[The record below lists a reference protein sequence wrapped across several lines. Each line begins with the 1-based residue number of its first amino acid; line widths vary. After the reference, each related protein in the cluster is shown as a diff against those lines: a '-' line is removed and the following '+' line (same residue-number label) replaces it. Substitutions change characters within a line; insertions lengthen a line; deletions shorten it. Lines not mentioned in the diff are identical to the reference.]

1 MSLPCG
7 PRWIDVDVRA
17 GGADGPWWRVAD
29 GTGAAGRRGHGRGG
43 LQTARTCSVRVWH
56 AGRSFPRAGPSR
68 REDALTAP
76 RTPKYQ
82 AIAAELAARIRGGEL
97 APGSALPPQKELSAA
112 FGVTLAT
119 LRQAL
124 RQLED
129 DGLVSQQPGRG
140 TFVAE
145 PRAAYRLDSLRGF
158 AEDLR
163 AQGQTVSTQILGQAV
178 RRPPSWVAARLG
190 GDADRVVRLERLR
203 LLAGRP
209 AVHQLSWIAGVDLAD
224 VDLSGTS
231 LYAALADRGIVVHR
245 ASEVVRPGVLDAVT
259 ADLLGHPEGT
269 PAFVSDRVT
278 FGLDDRALVFDRA
291 TILGNIL
298 EIRTE
303 RAVTG
308 LSMQWS
314 RQT

>member
-1 MSLPCG
+1 MGAPATPAARLGSGTRVGGGSACH
-7 PRWIDVDVRA
+7 VREE
-17 GGADGPWWRVAD
+17 
-29 GTGAAGRRGHGRGG
+29 
-43 LQTARTCSVRVWH
+43 S
-56 AGRSFPRAGPSR
+56 
-68 REDALTAP
+68 LTAP

-82 AIAAELAARIRGGEL
+82 AIAADLASKIRGGEL
-97 APGSALPPQKELSAA
+97 APGSALAPQKALSAA
-112 FGVTLAT
+112 YGVTLAT

-129 DGLVSQQPGRG
+129 DGLLSQQPGRG

-178 RRPPSWVAARLG
+178 RKPPGWVAARLG
-190 GDADRVVRLERLR
+190 DDKPAVRLERLR

-209 AVHQLSWIAGVDLAD
+209 AVHQLSWIRGVDLLG

-231 LYAALADRGIVVHR
+231 LYAALADLGVVVHR
-245 ASEVVRPGVLDAVT
+245 ASETVRPGVLDPVA
-259 ADLLGHPEGT
+259 ADLLGQPAGT

-278 FGLDDRALVFDRA
+278 YGLDDTPLVVDRA
-291 TILGNIL
+291 TILGTLL

-303 RAVTG
+303 RALSG
-308 LSMQWS
+308 LSMRWS

>member
-1 MSLPCG
+1 M
-7 PRWIDVDVRA
+7 
-17 GGADGPWWRVAD
+17 
-29 GTGAAGRRGHGRGG
+29 
-43 LQTARTCSVRVWH
+43 
-56 AGRSFPRAGPSR
+56 
-68 REDALTAP
+68 TAP

-82 AIAAELAARIRGGEL
+82 AIAADLTTRIRGGAL
-97 APGSALPPQKELSAA
+97 PPGSALPPQKELSATY
-112 FGVTLAT
+112 GVTLAT

-163 AQGQTVSTQILGQAV
+163 AQGQTVSTQILGRSV
-178 RRPPSWVAARLG
+178 RRPPSWVAAHL
-190 GDADRVVRLERLR
+190 GDATRAVRLERLR
-203 LLAGRP
+203 LVAGRP
-209 AVHQLSWIAGVDLAD
+209 AVHQLSWIRGWFPD

-231 LYAALADRGIVVHR
+231 LYAALADLGIVVHR
-245 ASEVVRPGVLDAVT
+245 ASEVVRPGVLDRPT
-259 ADLLGHPEGT
+259 AELLGHPAGT
-269 PAFVSDRVT
+269 PVFVSDRVT
-278 FGLDDRALVFDRA
+278 YGLDDAPLVFDRA
-291 TILGNIL
+291 TILGNAL

-314 RQT
+314 RFS

>member
-1 MSLPCG
+1 M
-7 PRWIDVDVRA
+7 
-17 GGADGPWWRVAD
+17 
-29 GTGAAGRRGHGRGG
+29 
-43 LQTARTCSVRVWH
+43 
-56 AGRSFPRAGPSR
+56 
-68 REDALTAP
+68 TAP

-82 AIAAELAARIRGGEL
+82 AIAAELTERIRGGEL
-97 APGSALPPQKELSAA
+97 APGSALPPQKELSASY
-112 FGVTLAT
+112 GVTLAT

-163 AQGQTVSTQILGQAV
+163 AQGQTVSTQILGQAM
-178 RRPPSWVAARLG
+178 RRPPAWVWAHLTG
-190 GDADRVVRLERLR
+190 GDTSGRDSSAGQAGTTGHGGTAGPRPGDEQPPRVVRLERLR

-209 AVHQLSWIAGVDLAD
+209 AVHQLSWIHGVDLLSA
-224 VDLSGTS
+224 DLSGTS
-231 LYAALADRGIVVHR
+231 LYAALAERGIVVHR

-259 ADLLGHPEGT
+259 ADLLGHPVGT

-278 FGLDDRALVFDRA
+278 YGLDDRALVFDRA
-291 TILGNIL
+291 TILGNLL

-303 RAVTG
+303 RAVNG

-314 RQT
+314 RQG